1 MIVTINNE
9 NGTTTYDVSKVNAEN
24 LRTHATVLINK
35 VGTIE
40 VILEALNFT
49 SSTHRANLE
58 ALLKDCPLMW
68 RMKMIMCQLESQPQQ
83 QQPLKF
89 QQLIFLTS
97 SLASILT
104 IQEGL
109 QH

>member
-9 NGTTTYDVSKVNAEN
+9 NGTTTYDVSKVKDESIK
-24 LRTHATVLINK
+24 TQATIMINK

-58 ALLKDCPLMW
+58 ALLKDCP
-68 RMKMIMCQLESQPQQ
+68 ES
-83 QQPLKF
+83 LVENKEEEV
-89 QQLIFLTS
+89 
-97 SLASILT
+97 AEET
-104 IQEGL
+104 IDSED
-109 QH
+109 

>member
-9 NGTTTYDVSKVNAEN
+9 NGTTTYDVSKVKDESIK
-24 LRTHATVLINK
+24 TQATFMINK

-58 ALLKDCPLMW
+58 ALLKDCP
-68 RMKMIMCQLESQPQQ
+68 ES
-83 QQPLKF
+83 LVENKEEEVAEE
-89 QQLIFLTS
+89 TTDS
-97 SLASILT
+97 
-104 IQEGL
+104 ED
-109 QH
+109 

>member
-9 NGTTTYDVSKVNAEN
+9 NGITSYDVSKVKDESIK
-24 LRTHATVLINK
+24 TQATIMINK

-58 ALLKDCPLMW
+58 ALLKDCP
-68 RMKMIMCQLESQPQQ
+68 ES
-83 QQPLKF
+83 LVENKEEEVAED
-89 QQLIFLTS
+89 TTDS
-97 SLASILT
+97 
-104 IQEGL
+104 ED
-109 QH
+109 

>member
-9 NGTTTYDVSKVNAEN
+9 SGTTTYDVSKVNDESI
-24 LRTHATVLINK
+24 RTQATVMINK

-58 ALLKDCPLMW
+58 ALLKDCP
-68 RMKMIMCQLESQPQQ
+68 ES
-83 QQPLKF
+83 LVENKEEEVAED
-89 QQLIFLTS
+89 TTDS
-97 SLASILT
+97 
-104 IQEGL
+104 ED
-109 QH
+109 

>member
-58 ALLKDCPLMW
+58 ALLKDCP
-68 RMKMIMCQLESQPQQ
+68 ES
-83 QQPLKF
+83 LVENKEEEV
-89 QQLIFLTS
+89 TEETTDS
-97 SLASILT
+97 
-104 IQEGL
+104 ED
-109 QH
+109 

>member
-9 NGTTTYDVSKVNAEN
+9 NGTTTYDVAKVKDE
-24 LRTHATVLINK
+24 RIKTQATIMINK

-58 ALLKDCPLMW
+58 ALLKDCP
-68 RMKMIMCQLESQPQQ
+68 ES
-83 QQPLKF
+83 LVENKEEEVAEE
-89 QQLIFLTS
+89 TTDS
-97 SLASILT
+97 
-104 IQEGL
+104 ED
-109 QH
+109 

>member
-1 MIVTINNE
+1 MIVNINNE

-24 LRTHATVLINK
+24 LRTQATVLINK

-58 ALLKDCPLMW
+58 ALLQDCP
-68 RMKMIMCQLESQPQQ
+68 ES
-83 QQPLKF
+83 LVENKEEEV
-89 QQLIFLTS
+89 TEETTDS
-97 SLASILT
+97 
-104 IQEGL
+104 ED
-109 QH
+109 

>member
-9 NGTTTYDVSKVNAEN
+9 NGTTTYDVSKVKDESI
-24 LRTHATVLINK
+24 RTQATVMINK

-58 ALLKDCPLMW
+58 ALLKDCP
-68 RMKMIMCQLESQPQQ
+68 ES
-83 QQPLKF
+83 LVENKEEEVAEE
-89 QQLIFLTS
+89 TTDS
-97 SLASILT
+97 
-104 IQEGL
+104 ED
-109 QH
+109 

>member
-9 NGTTTYDVSKVNAEN
+9 NGTTTYDVSKVKDESIK
-24 LRTHATVLINK
+24 TQATIMINK

-58 ALLKDCPLMW
+58 ALLKDCP
-68 RMKMIMCQLESQPQQ
+68 ES
-83 QQPLKF
+83 LVEKKEEEVAEE
-89 QQLIFLTS
+89 TTDS
-97 SLASILT
+97 
-104 IQEGL
+104 ED
-109 QH
+109 